1 MFVILKVTFKSTS
14 ITDGTTYT
22 FIPSHKTAAQKE
34 LNTDLKFLINQLQM
48 LISIQIES
56 EQ

>member
-14 ITDGTTYT
+14 ITDGTTYA
-22 FIPSHKTAAQKE
+22 FIPSHKPAAQKE
-34 LNTDLKFLINQLQM
+34 SSTDLKFLNNQLQM